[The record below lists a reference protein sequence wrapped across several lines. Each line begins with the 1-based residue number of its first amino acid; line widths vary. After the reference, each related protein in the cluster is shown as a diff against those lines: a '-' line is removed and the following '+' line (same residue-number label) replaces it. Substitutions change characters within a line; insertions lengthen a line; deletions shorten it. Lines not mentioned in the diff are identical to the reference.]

1 MASDFVQDRLADLPD
16 LKVTYD
22 QPQPPAP
29 RLSSGG
35 PEDGARMFCGE
46 AVRPGVG
53 PGVLVSATRVWR
65 DGKQMITDVDSVFP
79 AGAAAAMCPQPPPE
93 QLSVSARLWTAA
105 SSVTMLVVGA
115 GAKFLLRGINTTV
128 VHGSHNLDTIFRE
141 DAERRPVVSV
151 INHHSCFD
159 DPGLWGAVLS
169 PAQLLDTRHMRW
181 GASASEVIF
190 SSRPLETFWKLGK
203 VVPIVRGWGVQQP
216 AMDFLLDKLNRGGW
230 VNIFPEGKV
239 TVTEA
244 GLGSFRWGVGRLI
257 WDCDTA
263 PTLLPVLHCGMD
275 SVLPNPASA
284 SDPQPCVVRPGNL
297 VTVNIGPPEDLRPL
311 VAELRARGV
320 EAAEARQLL
329 TAHVAAVMARLHRE
343 TRDLHRANI
352 ARWLRRWHDTTDL
365 VPSLMT

>member
-1 MASDFVQDRLADLPD
+1 MASDFVQDRLPDLPD

-22 QPQPPAP
+22 QPPPP

-79 AGAAAAMCPQPPPE
+79 AGAAAAMCPQPPAE
-93 QLSVSARLWTAA
+93 QLSVSARPWTAA

-128 VHGSHNLDTIFRE
+128 VHGSHNLDTIFRD

-203 VVPIVRGWGVQQP
+203 VVPIVRGWGVHQP
-216 AMDFLLDKLNRGGW
+216 AMDFLLDKLHLN
-230 VNIFPEGKV
+230 VLDS
-239 TVTEA
+239 
-244 GLGSFRWGVGRLI
+244 GL
-257 WDCDTA
+257 
-263 PTLLPVLHCGMD
+263 
-275 SVLPNPASA
+275 
-284 SDPQPCVVRPGNL
+284 
-297 VTVNIGPPEDLRPL
+297 DLSR
-311 VAELRARGV
+311 
-320 EAAEARQLL
+320 
-329 TAHVAAVMARLHRE
+329 
-343 TRDLHRANI
+343 
-352 ARWLRRWHDTTDL
+352 
-365 VPSLMT
+365 